1 MSALE
6 GGSRFAQS
14 LALFRALVSIHP
26 LPFWVATGSAA
37 VYSAGTIASSVAVS
51 FVVDEV
57 VLPAFAAG
65 GRPRLVAG
73 CTLIIGI
80 GLVRAVA
87 VVGRRSLAGLAQ
99 WRTAETLAQRVIGR
113 ILAQPPAWRR
123 ERMSGDLVARAGAD
137 SDTAVI
143 VMGPMPF
150 GTSVLFLLVLTGAWL
165 IVVDR
170 PLGAAAAAV
179 IPLLLAVN
187 VGYQRRIDRHYARA
201 QNELGRL
208 SEAVL
213 ESFDGVAVVKAFGA
227 EDRETARLATIASR
241 LRDARI
247 RAVRG
252 RATFEGVLDAAP
264 ALINVGIILLGA
276 VRVRDGAL
284 TVGELSSFI
293 YLFTLLL
300 FPLRIIGYVFSEL
313 PHSLGGWRRVVE
325 VVDDPLRPDPAMSI
339 VEPAPGFAVVVD
351 DVTVSYPGADRPA
364 LLRANMSIR
373 RGSTVAVVG
382 PTGSGKTTLLAVIAG
397 LIAADSGRIAVAGGR
412 AALVQQEPFLF
423 QQSLRA
429 NVTLDDPSIDDARV
443 RRALWS
449 AAADDF
455 VDDLPAGIATE
466 VGERGAGLSGG
477 QRQRIALAR
486 ALAHD
491 HEVVLLDDTTSALDP
506 QTELTVVERLR
517 SSGRTLV
524 VVASRPSTIA
534 LADEVVWLVD
544 SEIRAT
550 GSHADLLARDQD
562 YRAIVEA
569 HGAS

>member
-1 MSALE
+1 MTAPD
-6 GGSRFAQS
+6 GGSRLSRS
-14 LALFRALVSIHP
+14 LALFRALVSVHP
-26 LPFWVATGSAA
+26 LPFWVATSSAA

-51 FVVDEV
+51 FIVDRV

-65 GRPRLVAG
+65 GQPRLAAG
-73 CTLIIGI
+73 CALIVGI

-87 VVGRRSLAGLAQ
+87 VVGRRSFAGLAQ

-150 GTSVLFLLVLTGAWL
+150 GTSVILLLVLTGAWL
-165 IVVDR
+165 VVVDR

-201 QNELGRL
+201 QDELGRL

-276 VRVRDGAL
+276 VRVRDGAM

-313 PHSLGGWRRVVE
+313 PHSLGGWQRVVE
-325 VVDDPLRPDPAMSI
+325 VVDDPLRPDPAAAI
-339 VEPAPGFAVVVD
+339 AEPPPGIAVAVD
-351 DVTVSYPGADRPA
+351 GVTVIYPGADRPA
-364 LLRANMSIR
+364 LHAATMAIR
-373 RGSTVAVVG
+373 RGTTVAVVG
-382 PTGSGKTTLLAVIAG
+382 PTGSGKTTLLATIAG
-397 LIAADSGRIAVAGGR
+397 LVGTDAGTVAVAGGR

-423 QQSLRA
+423 QQSLRG
-429 NVTLDDPSIDDARV
+429 NVTLDDPSIDDGRV
-443 RRALWS
+443 RRALWT
-449 AAADDF
+449 AAADGF
-455 VDDLPAGIATE
+455 VDDLPGGDATE

-506 QTELTVVERLR
+506 QTESTVVERLKQ
-517 SSGRTLV
+517 SGRTLV

-544 SEIRAT
+544 GEIRAT
-550 GSHADLLARDQD
+550 GSHADLLERDAG

>member
-1 MSALE
+1 MTAPE
-6 GGSRFAQS
+6 GGSRFARS
-14 LALFRALVSIHP
+14 LALFRALVSVHP
-26 LPFWVATGSAA
+26 LPFWIATGSAA

-51 FVVDEV
+51 FIVDKV
-57 VLPAFAAG
+57 VLPAFRSG
-65 GRPRLVAG
+65 GQPRLVAG
-73 CTLIIGI
+73 CALIIGI

-87 VVGRRSLAGLAQ
+87 VVGRRSFAGIAQ

-113 ILAQPPAWRR
+113 VLAQPPAWRR
-123 ERMSGDLVARAGAD
+123 ERMSGDLVARAGTD

-150 GTSVLFLLVLTGAWL
+150 GTSVVLLLLLTGAWL
-165 IVVDR
+165 VVVDR
-170 PLGAAAAAV
+170 PLGSAAAAV
-179 IPLLLAVN
+179 IPLLLLVN

-201 QNELGRL
+201 QDELGRL

-213 ESFDGVAVVKAFGA
+213 ESFDGVSVVKAFGA
-227 EDRETARLATIASR
+227 EDRETARLAGIASR

-276 VRVRDGAL
+276 VRVRDGAM

-313 PHSLGGWRRVVE
+313 PHSLGGWTRVSE
-325 VVDDPLRPDPAMSI
+325 VVDDPLRPDPAASI
-339 VEPAPGFAVVVD
+339 GEPPPGFAVVVD
-351 DVTVSYPGADRPA
+351 HLTVSHPGADRPA
-364 LLRANMSIR
+364 LHDASVAIR
-373 RGSTVAVVG
+373 SGTTVAVVG
-382 PTGSGKTTLLAVIAG
+382 PTGSGKTTLLGAIAG
-397 LIAADSGRIAVAGGR
+397 LIPADSGRIAVAGGR

-423 QQSLRA
+423 QQSLRS
-429 NVTLDDPSIDDARV
+429 NVTLDDPTIDDARV
-443 RRALWS
+443 RLALWTS
-449 AAADDF
+449 AAEDF
-455 VDDLPAGIATE
+455 VGDLAAGTSTE

-491 HEVVLLDDTTSALDP
+491 NDVVLLDDTTSALDP
-506 QTELTVVERLR
+506 QTESAVVERLKA
-517 SSGRTLV
+517 SGRTLV

-534 LADEVVWLVD
+534 LADEVVWLAD
-544 SEIRAT
+544 GGIRAT
-550 GSHADLLARDQD
+550 GTHDELLARDAG

>member
-1 MSALE
+1 V
-6 GGSRFAQS
+6 F
-14 LALFRALVSIHP
+14 
-26 LPFWVATGSAA
+26 
-37 VYSAGTIASSVAVS
+37 
-51 FVVDEV
+51 
-57 VLPAFAAG
+57 
-65 GRPRLVAG
+65 
-73 CTLIIGI
+73 
-80 GLVRAVA
+80 
-87 VVGRRSLAGLAQ
+87 
-99 WRTAETLAQRVIGR
+99 
-113 ILAQPPAWRR
+113 
-123 ERMSGDLVARAGAD
+123 
-137 SDTAVI
+137 
-143 VMGPMPF
+143 
-150 GTSVLFLLVLTGAWL
+150 FLLVLTGAWL

-325 VVDDPLRPDPAMSI
+325 VVDDPLRPDPAASI
-339 VEPAPGFAVVVD
+339 FEPAPGFAVVVD

-429 NVTLDDPSIDDARV
+429 NMTLDDPSIDDARV

-449 AAADDF
+449 AAADNF

>member
-1 MSALE
+1 VTAPE
-6 GGSRFAQS
+6 GGTRLVRS
-14 LALFRALVSIHP
+14 LALFRALVSVHP

-57 VLPAFAAG
+57 ILPAFEAG
-65 GRPRLVAG
+65 GRPRLAVG

-87 VVGRRSLAGLAQ
+87 VVGRRSFAGLAQ

-113 ILAQPPAWRR
+113 ILTQPPAWRR

-150 GTSVLFLLVLTGAWL
+150 GTSVLLLLVLTGAWL
-165 IVVDR
+165 VVVDR

-179 IPLLLAVN
+179 IPLLLVVN

-201 QNELGRL
+201 QDELGRL

-227 EDRETARLATIASR
+227 EERETARLATIASR

-252 RATFEGVLDAAP
+252 RATFEGILDAAP
-264 ALINVGIILLGA
+264 AIINVGIILLGA

-313 PHSLGGWRRVVE
+313 PHSLGGWTRVAE
-325 VVDDPLRPDPAMSI
+325 VVDDPIRPDPAGSI
-339 VEPAPGFAVVVD
+339 AEPPPGFAVVVD
-351 DVTVSYPGADRPA
+351 GVTVTHPGADRPA
-364 LLRANMSIR
+364 LHGASVAIR
-373 RGSTVAVVG
+373 RGTTVAVVG
-382 PTGSGKTTLLAVIAG
+382 PTGSGKTTLLATIAG
-397 LIAADSGRIAVAGGR
+397 LVATDSGRIAVAGGR

-423 QQSLRA
+423 QQTLRG
-429 NVTLDDPSIDDARV
+429 NVTLDDPTIDDARV
-443 RRALWS
+443 RRALWT

-455 VDDLPAGIATE
+455 VDALPAGTGTE

-491 HEVVLLDDTTSALDP
+491 SDVVLLDDTTSSLDP
-506 QTELTVVERLR
+506 QTESTVVERLKA
-517 SSGRTLV
+517 SGRTLV

-544 SEIRAT
+544 GEIRAT
-550 GSHADLLARDQD
+550 GSHADLLARDPG

>member
-1 MSALE
+1 MSGSE
-6 GGSRFAQS
+6 GHSRLARS
-14 LALFRALVSIHP
+14 LALFRALVSVHP
-26 LPFWVATGSAA
+26 LPFWIATGSAA
-37 VYSAGTIASSVAVS
+37 IYSAGTIASSVAVS
-51 FVVDEV
+51 FIVDRV
-57 VLPAFAAG
+57 ILPAFVAG
-65 GRPRLVAG
+65 GRPRLAAG
-73 CTLIIGI
+73 CALIVGV

-87 VVGRRSLAGLAQ
+87 VVGRRSFAGLAQ
-99 WRTAETLAQRVIGR
+99 WRTAETLSRRVIGR

-150 GTSVLFLLVLTGAWL
+150 GTSVLLLLVLTGAWL
-165 IVVDR
+165 VVVDR

-201 QNELGRL
+201 QDELGRL

-227 EDRETARLATIASR
+227 EDRETARLASIASR

-276 VRVRDGAL
+276 VRVRDGAM

-313 PHSLGGWRRVVE
+313 PHSLGGWNRVRE
-325 VVDDPLRPDPAMSI
+325 VLDDPMRPDPNTSI
-339 VEPAPGFAVVVD
+339 GAPPQGAAVVVD
-351 DVTVSYPGADRPA
+351 GVTVVYPGADRPA
-364 LLRANMSIR
+364 LRGATLTIA

-382 PTGSGKTTLLAVIAG
+382 PTGSGKTTLLAAIAG
-397 LIAADSGRIAVAGGR
+397 LVETESGAISVAGGR

-423 QQSLRA
+423 QQSIRA
-429 NVTLDDPSIDDARV
+429 NVTLDDPSIDGDRV
-443 RRALWS
+443 KRALWAA
-449 AAADDF
+449 AAADF
-455 VDDLPAGIATE
+455 VGDLPNGADAG

-506 QTELTVVERLR
+506 QTESIVVERLKAL
-517 SSGRTLV
+517 GRTFV

-534 LADEVVWLVD
+534 LADVVVWLAD
-544 SEIRAT
+544 GTIKAI
-550 GSHADLLARDQD
+550 GAHADLLDANAG

-569 HGAS
+569 HGAA